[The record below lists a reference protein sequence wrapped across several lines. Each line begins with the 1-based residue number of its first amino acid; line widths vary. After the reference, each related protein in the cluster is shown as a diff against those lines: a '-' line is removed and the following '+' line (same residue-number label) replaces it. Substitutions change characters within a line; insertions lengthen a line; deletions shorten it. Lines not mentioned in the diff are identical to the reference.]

1 MCLYVC
7 AEVEIA
13 VGAPRARKA
22 DKDNSKS
29 TMMLSSAEKKSSFA
43 TDKWLVQRETA
54 KKSAT
59 SERNNV
65 SSLERA
71 GKIITASDSSSAGKA
86 ESYKHHSQSRSPFD
100 STNSAA
106 QISSKRSDS
115 SKSCR
120 IFIRYGNP
128 SSDFLPTED
137 NIRDIFS
144 VHGHIIGMFYIKA
157 CVIYIKGYVTIVRNV
172 RSLSHRHY
180 CFGFLIKRP
189 ILRS

>member
-29 TMMLSSAEKKSSFA
+29 TTMPSRAEKKSSFA
-43 TDKWLVQRETA
+43 TDKWLVQHETA
-54 KKSAT
+54 KKMNAQSAT

-65 SSLERA
+65 SSLEHA
-71 GKIITASDSSSAGKA
+71 GKIITASDFGSAGKA

-137 NIRDIFS
+137 DIRDIFS
-144 VHGHIIGMFYIKA
+144 VHGHIVGMFYIKA
-157 CVIYIKGYVTIVRNV
+157 CVIYIVRNV
-172 RSLSHRHY
+172 WSLSHRHY
-180 CFGFLIKRP
+180 WFGVLIKRP
-189 ILRS
+189 ILRN